1 MSLAEYL
8 SNCTPEELREKLLLL
23 DKSLSELYTHGY
35 FLNGSL
41 LSIKL
46 GEEGELSL
54 ESFQHL
60 LEKVNLYD
68 DIEDNN
74 YDNGKKSNILELCVI
89 GICAYNNQNIMY
101 ASSRDFFRNLL
112 DNLELYLNNE
122 SINERIDD
130 DIKEYY
136 RTTLNNFV
144 NGKEL
149 DGMNSYLV
157 NKNAAGKGNSN
168 VRVYTKSTP
177 IGRALADK
185 EAAFANVLIIPSILV
200 LIYLVLVIGY
210 FLLK

>member
-41 LSIKL
+41 LNIKL

-54 ESFQHL
+54 ESFQHM

-112 DNLELYLNNE
+112 DNLELYLNNDN
-122 SINERIDD
+122 INERIDD

-157 NKNAAGKGNSN
+157 NKNAVGKGNSM
-168 VRVYTKSTP
+168 VLVKATAVGK
-177 IGRALADK
+177 ALDNK
-185 EAAFANVLIIPSILV
+185 EAAFANILIIPSILV
-200 LIYLVLVIGY
+200 LIYLVLLIGY

>member
-1 MSLAEYL
+1 MRYL
-8 SNCTPEELREKLLLL
+8 HLIYYQNL
-23 DKSLSELYTHGY
+23 
-35 FLNGSL
+35 
-41 LSIKL
+41 IIML
-46 GEEGELSL
+46 GFDFIEMCKI
-54 ESFQHL
+54 HNITIT
-60 LEKVNLYD
+60 LEKTKKGQIFRTSVFI

-101 ASSRDFFRNLL
+101 AGSRDFFRNLL